1 MEHTTHPMVS
11 TSSAE
16 NSPVTAVNTSN
27 ASLSYH
33 ELDSLSMSTLGTPV
47 GLHIPHWG
55 SVQRKHNKWLTN
67 IGLYYRPNVDY
78 ANSRILRRGATHP
91 MSASVS
97 TATQEGMESHTSK
110 DSVESATKK

>member
-1 MEHTTHPMVS
+1 MVS

-78 ANSRILRRGATHP
+78 AELADPPPWGHSPDVGIGQHRHAGRYGEPHVEGQRGKRDEE
-91 MSASVS
+91 VRD
-97 TATQEGMESHTSK
+97 EG
-110 DSVESATKK
+110 